1 MCLQPRYC
9 PDLAVHENFTVRFSA
24 RRLGT
29 KVNLA
34 AVSMR
39 WNLLFPVSR
48 MQAMPAWFT
57 CVEGRASF
65 ASCRSGSFQLGRG
78 SCARPSPLHR
88 GVNDSS
94 AETPDVGKM
103 HVWQRVPF
111 GVPSSRWAVCSL
123 PQALKWLTQRSLR
136 GGWAGVSAAAS
147 LLWQPEEAPEF
158 LDPADLQNEQLGC
171 TGGKLLKELRSQRN
185 VHQPMILS

>member
-1 MCLQPRYC
+1 MHRA
-9 PDLAVHENFTVRFSA
+9 DLALFSWEK
-24 RRLGT
+24 G
-29 KVNLA
+29 
-34 AVSMR
+34 AVLS
-39 WNLLFPVSR
+39 PI
-48 MQAMPAWFT
+48 
-57 CVEGRASF
+57 
-65 ASCRSGSFQLGRG
+65 
-78 SCARPSPLHR
+78 PLHH
-88 GVNDSS
+88 DSG
-94 AETPDVGKM
+94 AESPEVGKM
-103 HVWQRVPF
+103 HVWQRGPF
-111 GVPSSRWAVCSL
+111 GVPSSRWAVWSL